1 MDVGEAKIA
10 AAVAVCQPRVVEA
23 EQMQHRRLQVVH
35 VHRLFHGLE
44 PELVGRAVHRAA
56 ANAATGHPDREPVVI
71 VVTARGLTHPGAR
84 RRKFDRG
91 CPAELAP
98 PEHER
103 AVEHSATDEV
113 VEERADRPI
122 TLAGQPAVVGL
133 DLLVAVPGLP
143 GAMPGLHVAHTPLDK
158 PPRDE
163 HLPPLRV
170 VAIAG
175 EHVCRFA
182 GHVERV
188 GRLRLHPPRE
198 FHRREPGFECRV
210 VRPCG
215 QVLPIELG
223 DEVELPPLRSP
234 VEHWMADVLHQVGRV
249 ALLRVDVRALEGAR
263 QEGASP
269 VLRLLDRKATRA
281 HRHEP
286 RRESLREPY
295 RTVIGHIRHEL
306 GHYYWDLLVRDTPW
320 IEPFRQVFGD
330 ERADYGEALKKHY
343 AEGPAPDWP
352 GRCISSYA
360 ASHPWEDWAET
371 WAHYLHIRSTLET
384 ATLYRLDISQSPV
397 RVTPFTA
404 EVVRGM
410 PLPPTPPEAV
420 DAFVEWINAWIRLTA
435 VLNETARSMGQ
446 PDTYPFVLSGPVVA
460 KMFFVHCVVQGERVA
475 KTAPP
480 PAHSSQQRV

>member
-1 MDVGEAKIA
+1 MQPSQCTCGQPLFFENTRCLGCGAEVAYEPLRRRLGAIA
-10 AAVAVCQPRVVEA
+10 AAPDGLWTVCGDTLDPPPLFRLCAHRTAASSCNWLVPASEPAAICLSCRLTRTVPPLDRPRNAARLLHLETAKRRVVSML
-23 EQMQHRRLQVVH
+23 QRL
-35 VHRLFHGLE
+35 GLPLVPKTRDPDNGLAFDFLESLPGE
-44 PELVGRAVHRAA
+44 PAVM
-56 ANAATGHPDREPVVI
+56 TGHM
-71 VVTARGLTHPGAR
+71 GGA
-84 RRKFDRG
+84 
-91 CPAELAP
+91 
-98 PEHER
+98 
-103 AVEHSATDEV
+103 
-113 VEERADRPI
+113 I
-122 TLAGQPAVVGL
+122 TLN
-133 DLLVAVPGLP
+133 VAE
-143 GAMPGLHVAHTPLDK
+143 AD
-158 PPRDE
+158 DDY
-163 HLPPLRV
+163 
-170 VAIAG
+170 
-175 EHVCRFA
+175 
-182 GHVERV
+182 
-188 GRLRLHPPRE
+188 RE
-198 FHRREPGFECRV
+198 
-210 VRPCG
+210 
-215 QVLPIELG
+215 
-223 DEVELPPLRSP
+223 
-234 VEHWMADVLHQVGRV
+234 
-249 ALLRVDVRALEGAR
+249 
-263 QEGASP
+263 
-269 VLRLLDRKATRA
+269 KN
-281 HRHEP
+281 
-286 RRESLREPY
+286 RESLREPY

-446 PDTYPFVLSGPVVA
+446 PDTYPFVLSGVVVA

-480 PAHSSQQRV
+480 PETLAPPAAEPGTGG